1 MRFFIY
7 KVTTSNFLKMLL
19 PLHFLC
25 FPSLESEKLY
35 KEKWA
40 NLGRCTQVLLFPF
53 KKHNVWKVS
62 LVSACDAVV
71 PGVLDLS
78 WYPSV
83 FCHLQSVYYLWA
95 CTVGTERCCFAA
107 GQLSWTISV
116 VTGPRTQVVLSGY
129 HKDLIVWSV
138 SSIPGALS
146 FVKHFTLA
154 FSLRQVPAAAPG
166 SGRSLRPSRFPG
178 YPSPFLFVLLALVHS
193 RYLSGPTSVSSSDKN
208 GRRCLPSVGP
218 CVCIH
223 KSHVFAAAWGDWSQ

>member
-7 KVTTSNFLKMLL
+7 KVTASNFLKMLL

-40 NLGRCTQVLLFPF
+40 NLGCCTQVLLFPF

-62 LVSACDAVV
+62 LFSACDAVV
-71 PGVLDLS
+71 PRVLSLL

-83 FCHLQSVYYLWA
+83 FCHLQSCYCWWA
-95 CTVGTERCCFAA
+95 WTAGTALCGFAA

-116 VTGPRTQVVLSGY
+116 VTGPQTQVVLSVY
-129 HKDLIVWSV
+129 HEDLVVWLI

-146 FVKHFTLA
+146 CVKHCTLA
-154 FSLRQVPAAAPG
+154 FFPRQVPAAAPG
-166 SGRSLRPSRFPG
+166 SGRSLRPCKFPG
-178 YPSPFLFVLLALVHS
+178 YPSPFLFVWLALGHS
-193 RYLSGPTSVSSSDKN
+193 RYGSGPTSVSSSDKN
-208 GRRCLPSVGP
+208 GRRCLPAVGL
-218 CVCIH
+218 CVCIC
-223 KSHVFAAAWGDWSQ
+223 KSRVFAAAWGDWSQ